1 MHPSPACDQ
10 NLEMLLPG
18 KDQMAQ
24 AQALVF
30 RMYEIGKRIDS
41 EVKEEYGNITL
52 FVTRESLLLFC

>member
-1 MHPSPACDQ
+1 MHPSPACDR

-30 RMYEIGKRIDS
+30 RMYEIGKMIDS
-41 EVKEEYGNITL
+41 EEHGNLTL
-52 FVTRESLLLFC
+52 FVTREPLLLFC